1 MPKQKTHKG
10 LKKRVKVSA
19 RGKIKTGRAGKSHLM
34 TGTRGKNIRKLRR
47 SKAASGPEQKRL
59 AKMLKQG

>member
-19 RGKIKTGRAGKSHLM
+19 RGKVKVGQAGKSHLM
-34 TGTRGKNIRKLRR
+34 TGTRGKNVRKLRGTKVA
-47 SKAASGPEQKRL
+47 SKPEQRRL

>member
-19 RGKIKTGRAGKSHLM
+19 RGKVIVGQAGKSHLM
-34 TGTRGKNIRKLRR
+34 AGTRGKNVRKLRGTKTA
-47 SKAASGPEQKRL
+47 SKPEQKRL
-59 AKMLKQG
+59 GKMLRQG

>member
-10 LKKRVKVSA
+10 LKKRAKVSA
-19 RGKIKTGRAGKSHLM
+19 RGKVLVGRAGKSHLM
-34 TGTRGKNIRKLRR
+34 TGTRGKNIRKLRGR
-47 SKAASGPEQKRL
+47 RAASGPEQKRL